1 MKKRIFMLAVLI
13 LSGLQFAVAAIDEQL
28 RALITAY
35 DDIEVT
41 EVTNDEANPWTVADG
56 MASSTVGKIY
66 KEVSS
71 TITIKFRAKGRIT
84 IKYDFTFDPYSSSDY
99 RRVYMDGNLDIN
111 INTANK
117 TLTTQTHFFELDE
130 GEHVLQLTH
139 YHFYYNSN
147 SYTQVLSIGNIRF
160 QNLDSQYMTI
170 NLSAPGT
177 LGVEALALVNTLP
190 DMRFLRLTGK
200 MNAADWNTISNMTGL
215 WAIDMKDVDITAIPA
230 SAFAKTSLRFIEFP
244 AKLKTIG
251 EKAFYERPLVGRFVL
266 PESLDSIYSY
276 AFYKNFLTEVIIPA
290 NVKYIGGYAFN
301 DNDRLTSVTL
311 GSGLTEISSYC
322 FNNCEKLAVVKG
334 GENVKT
340 IGSGAFNYCSELRSV
355 SDLAPVTVG
364 SSAFYCCKKLEN
376 FNFSNAKTLKAEA
389 YRECN
394 TLTDVDLTTVE
405 TIENRCFISCT
416 GLKKVVLGNNISKIN
431 EYAFTDC
438 NALEELHIGSSV
450 SYLDNRCFYT
460 SSSSLKKVYV
470 TAPAP
475 PSVYNNTSYYP
486 FYSTSGVTLYVP
498 EYAMVSYKLDNY
510 WSKFTKVEPNPNT
523 PDKVNLYKKLELT
536 SNARIPNSP
545 DMYLGYSSALIVNGN
560 NPQVFGSYKQRL
572 QQDEE
577 YTSSLISRCNAMT
590 SAASTLQ
597 YYFDATSSG
606 YGCWHYVCMPFDVKR
621 SEITP
626 LTEGR
631 AIAVRYYDS
640 ESRATNGASGNW
652 KDVPADSVLHM
663 GKGYIFRINNGGSVE
678 LPATEET
685 HNAIFRSD
693 AISTPLKEYAA
704 VESANAGWNFVG
716 NPYTCFYDIYYM
728 DFAAPITVWNISN
741 STYNAYSAADDE
753 FVLMPSQAFFVQKP
767 ELVDAITFQPAGRQI
782 NKTIDHSALAMRR
795 AARSK
800 QVQRKLVD
808 VALTCADRTDRTR
821 VVVNANASDDF
832 CADNDAVK
840 MMAYEGTPQIY
851 TIAGADQLAVNEGA
865 HRGGSVALGMYLSAD
880 DAYTIAVDRDE
891 LGVKLLDYGVEVE
904 MPYTFSAAEG
914 YMDDRFTLTFEAP
927 TTGINTVATDAD
939 ADNAIYT
946 IDGRRVN
953 STAQKGIYIQ
963 NHKKIVK

>member
-28 RALITAY
+28 RALITAS

-41 EVTNDEANPWTVADG
+41 EVTNDEANPWKVENG
-56 MASSTVGKIY
+56 MASTTHGKTTTN
-66 KEVSS
+66 VTA
-71 TITIKFRAKGRIT
+71 TITIKFKAKGYISFQ
-84 IKYDFTFDPYSSSDY
+84 YSDTFDPWTDDDY
-99 RRVYMDGNLDIN
+99 KIVKLDDV
-111 INTANK
+111 TYANNYEK
-117 TLTTQTHFFELDE
+117 HTTPTTFTHYISLEE
-130 GEHVLQLTH
+130 GEHVLTFSH
-139 YHFYYNSN
+139 RHKNPTTGNYS
-147 SYTQVLSIGNIRF
+147 QVLSIGNIR
-160 QNLDSQYMTI
+160 LETI
-170 NLSAPGT
+170 ESMYKTIHLSAPGT
-177 LGVEALALVNTLP
+177 LGNEALGHVNTLP
-190 DMRFLRLTGK
+190 EMRALRLSGK
-200 MNAADWNTISNMTGL
+200 MNASDWNDISKMTGL
-215 WAIDMKDVDITAIPA
+215 VAIDMTNVDVETIPA
-230 SAFAKTSLRFIEFP
+230 NAFTKTVIRFIDFP
-244 AKLKTIG
+244 KTLKTIG
-251 EKAFYERPLVGRFVL
+251 SSAFYDKLLTGPLVL
-266 PESLDSIYSY
+266 PEGLDSIASE
-276 AFYKNFLTEVIIPA
+276 AFYRNYITDVTIPA
-290 NVKYIGGYAFN
+290 SVRVINSSAFRGN
-301 DNDRLTSVTL
+301 ASLVSVTL
-311 GSGLTEISSYC
+311 GSGLTSISSTC
-322 FNNCEKLAVVKG
+322 FYECSNLAIVKG

-340 IGSGAFNYCSELRSV
+340 IANNAFKNCKLLTSAAG
-355 SDLAPVTVG
+355 LAPVSVG
-364 SSAFYCCKKLEN
+364 DYAFQSCEKLES
-376 FNFSNAKTLKAEA
+376 FNFSNIKTYGREAFEYCYALKEA
-389 YRECN
+389 DLSTATSLGIECFYN
-394 TLTDVDLTTVE
+394 CY
-405 TIENRCFISCT
+405 N
-416 GLKKVVLGNNISKIN
+416 LKKVKLGDNITTIPGGSFSQCHALEEVILGSSINSLGNNCFGN
-431 EYAFTDC
+431 NQA
-438 NALEELHIGSSV
+438 NALK
-450 SYLDNRCFYT
+450 R
-460 SSSSLKKVYV
+460 VYI

-475 PSVYNNTSYYP
+475 PAVGSTP
-486 FYSTSGVTLYVP
+486 FYSPTSVTLYVP

-536 SNARIPNSP
+536 SNARIPNST
-545 DMYLGYSSALIVNGN
+545 DIYLGYSSALIVNGN
-560 NPQVFGSYKQRL
+560 NPQVFGSYEQRL

-597 YYFDATSSG
+597 YYSS
-606 YGCWHYVCMPFDVKR
+606 YRNWNYVCMPFDVKR
-621 SEITP
+621 SDIKM
-626 LTEGR
+626 LSNSG
-631 AIAVRYYDS
+631 IAVRYYDS

-663 GKGYIFRINNGGSVE
+663 GKGYIFRTSESVFVE
-678 LPATEET
+678 FPATEET
-685 HNAIFRSD
+685 HNAIFRSE
-693 AISTPLKEYAA
+693 AVTTPLVQYAA

-741 STYNAYSAADDE
+741 STYSAYSAADDE

-865 HRGGSVALGMYLSAD
+865 HRSGSVALGMYLPAD

-891 LGVKLLDYGVEVE
+891 LGAKLLDYGVEVE

-914 YMDDRFTLTFEAP
+914 YLDDRFTLTFEAP

>member
-28 RALITAY
+28 RALITTS

-41 EVTNDEANPWTVADG
+41 EVTNDEANPWKVENG
-56 MASSTVGKIY
+56 MASTTHGKTTTN
-66 KEVSS
+66 VTA
-71 TITIKFRAKGRIT
+71 TITIKFRAKGYISFR
-84 IKYDFTFDPYSSSDY
+84 YSDTFDPWTDDDFKI
-99 RRVYMDGNLDIN
+99 VKLDDVEY
-111 INTANK
+111 ANNYDK
-117 TLTTQTHFFELDE
+117 HTTLTTFLHYISLEE
-130 GEHVLQLTH
+130 GEHVLTFSH
-139 YHFYYNSN
+139 WHKNSTTGN
-147 SYTQVLSIGNIRF
+147 YSQVLSIGNIR
-160 QNLDSQYMTI
+160 LETI
-170 NLSAPGT
+170 ESMYKTIHLSAPGT
-177 LGVEALALVNTLP
+177 LGVEALSHVNTLP
-190 DMRFLRLTGK
+190 EMRALRLSGK
-200 MNAADWNTISNMTGL
+200 MNASDWNDISKMTGL
-215 WAIDMKDVDITAIPA
+215 MAIDMTNVDIETIPA
-230 SAFAKTSLRFIEFP
+230 NAFTNTSIRFIDFP
-244 AKLKTIG
+244 TKLKTIG
-251 EKAFYERPLVGRFVL
+251 SRAFYYKYITGTLVL
-266 PESLDSIYSY
+266 PEGLDSIASEAFRNNNYITDVTIPASVRVIGES
-276 AFYKNFLTEVIIPA
+276 AFYSNTSLK
-290 NVKYIGGYAFN
+290 
-301 DNDRLTSVTL
+301 SVTL
-311 GSGLTEISSYC
+311 GSGLTSISSSC
-322 FNNCEKLAVVKG
+322 FSECSNLAIVKG

-340 IGSGAFNYCSELRSV
+340 IYNYAFYNCKLLTSAA
-355 SDLAPVTVG
+355 DLAPVTVG
-364 SSAFYCCKKLEN
+364 DYAFIRCEKLDS
-376 FNFSNAKTLKAEA
+376 FNFSNIKTYGREAFEYCYALKEA
-389 YRECN
+389 
-394 TLTDVDLTTVE
+394 DLSTATSLG
-405 TIENRCFISCT
+405 IE
-416 GLKKVVLGNNISKIN
+416 
-431 EYAFTDC
+431 
-438 NALEELHIGSSV
+438 
-450 SYLDNRCFYT
+450 CFYNCY
-460 SSSSLKKVYV
+460 SLKKVKLGDNITTIPQSAFKVCHALEEVILGSSINSLGSDCFYSDKNALKRV
-470 TAPAP
+470 YITAPAP
-475 PSVYNNTSYYP
+475 PAVNGSP
-486 FYSTSGVTLYVP
+486 FYSPSRVTLYVP

-510 WSKFTKVEPNPNT
+510 WSQFTKVEPNPNT

-536 SNARIPNSP
+536 SNARIPNST
-545 DMYLGYSSALIVNGN
+545 DIYLGYSSALIVNGN

-597 YYFDATSSG
+597 YYSS
-606 YGCWHYVCMPFDVKR
+606 YRNWNYVCMPFDVKR
-621 SEITP
+621 SDIKM
-626 LTEGR
+626 LSNSG
-631 AIAVRYYDS
+631 IAVRYYDS

-663 GKGYIFRINNGGSVE
+663 GKGYIFRINSSGFVE

-716 NPYTCFYDIYYM
+716 NPYPCYYDIYQM
-728 DFAAPITVWNISN
+728 DFAAPITVWSISN
-741 STYNAYSAADDE
+741 RTYSAYSAADDE

-808 VALTCADRTDRTR
+808 VALTCADRADRTDRTR

-865 HRGGSVALGMYLSAD
+865 HRDGSVTLGMYLPAD

-914 YMDDRFTLTFEAP
+914 YLDDRFTLTFEAP

>member
-28 RALITAY
+28 RALITTS

-41 EVTNDEANPWTVADG
+41 EVTNDEANPWKVENG
-56 MASSTVGKIY
+56 MASSTIGKKY
-66 KEVSS
+66 QYVSS
-71 TITIKFRAKGRIT
+71 SITIKFTTKKPIIMR
-84 IKYDFTFDPYSSSDY
+84 YDFTFDPYSSNDS
-99 RRVYMDGNLDIN
+99 RRVYTDGVTQVDSY
-111 INTANK
+111 TAYK
-117 TLTTQTHFFELDE
+117 TKATSTFYFGM
-130 GEHVLQLTH
+130 GEHVFTYTH
-139 YHFYYNSN
+139 YHSYSVSD
-147 SYTQVLSIGNIRF
+147 SYTQVLTIGNIRF
-160 QNLDSQYMTI
+160 ESVESQYMNI
-170 NLSAPGT
+170 HLSAPGT
-177 LGVEALALVNTLP
+177 LGNEALSHVNTLP
-190 DMRFLRLTGK
+190 EMRYLRLSGK
-200 MNAADWNTISNMTGL
+200 MNASDWNDISKMTGL
-215 WAIDMKDVDITAIPA
+215 TAIDMTNVDIETIPVK
-230 SAFAKTSLRFIEFP
+230 AFTNTWIHFIDFP
-244 AKLKTIG
+244 TKLKTIG
-251 EKAFYERPLVGRFVL
+251 DNAFDNRLLTGPLVL
-266 PESLDSIYSY
+266 PEGLDSIGKEAFQKNYITEVTIPESVRAIGQD
-276 AFYKNFLTEVIIPA
+276 AFYDNQYLKSATLNNSMETINRSL
-290 NVKYIGGYAFN
+290 FN
-301 DNDRLTSVTL
+301 
-311 GSGLTEISSYC
+311 YC
-322 FNNCEKLAVVKG
+322 KKLAVVRG
-334 GENVKT
+334 GRNVK
-340 IGSGAFNYCSELRSV
+340 IVDQSAFSGCDSLRSI
-355 SDLAPVTVG
+355 SDITPVTIN
-364 SSAFYCCKKLEN
+364 SSAFYNCRKLESL
-376 FNFSNAKTLKAEA
+376 NFSRIKSIGYESFYCCFGLKEA
-389 YRECN
+389 
-394 TLTDVDLTTVE
+394 DLTTL
-405 TIENRCFISCT
+405 TSINGRSFIACT
-416 GLKKVVLGNNISKIN
+416 GLKKVTFGNDITTIKS
-431 EYAFTDC
+431 EAFYECD
-438 NALEELHIGSSV
+438 ALEEVVLGSSIN
-450 SYLDNRCFYT
+450 SLESNCFYST
-460 SSSSLKKVYV
+460 KNALKRVYI

-475 PSVYNNTSYYP
+475 PAVGTAP
-486 FYSTSGVTLYVP
+486 FYSPTSVTLYVP

-510 WSKFTKVEPNPNT
+510 WSKFTKVETNPNT

-545 DMYLGYSSALIVNGN
+545 DLYLGYGSALIVNGN
-560 NPQVFGSYKQRL
+560 NPQAFGNYKQHMDMEDR
-572 QQDEE
+572 

-631 AIAVRYYDS
+631 AIVVRYYDS

-685 HNAIFRSD
+685 HNAIFRSE
-693 AISTPLKEYAA
+693 AISTPLVQYPA

-716 NPYTCFYDIYYM
+716 NPYPCYYDIYYM
-728 DFAAPITVWNISN
+728 DFAAPITVWSISDR
-741 STYNAYSAADDE
+741 TYNAYSAADDE

-767 ELVDAITFQPAGRQI
+767 ELVEAITFQPAGRQI
-782 NKTIDHSALAMRR
+782 NKTIDHSALAKRR
-795 AARSK
+795 AASNK

-808 VALTCADRTDRTR
+808 VSLTCVDRTDRTR

-865 HRGGSVALGMYLSAD
+865 HRDGSVALGMYLPVD

-914 YMDDRFTLTFEAP
+914 YADDRFTITFETS
-927 TTGINTVATDAD
+927 TTGINTVATDAKTD
-939 ADNAIYT
+939 DAIYT

>member
-1 MKKRIFMLAVLI
+1 MKKKIFMFAVLI

-28 RALITAY
+28 RALITTS

-56 MASSTVGKIY
+56 MASSTVGKINQNL
-66 KEVSS
+66 SS

-99 RRVYMDGNLDIN
+99 RKVYMDGNLDMN

-117 TLTTQTHFFELDE
+117 TLTTQTHFFDLDE
-130 GEHVLQLTH
+130 GEHVLELTH
-139 YHFYYNSN
+139 YHFYYLSN
-147 SYTQVLSIGNIRF
+147 SYSQVLSIGNIRF

-177 LGVEALALVNTLP
+177 LGVEALALVNTMP
-190 DMRFLRLTGK
+190 DMRYLRLTGK

-244 AKLKTIG
+244 AQLKTIG
-251 EKAFYERPLVGRFVL
+251 EKAFYERSLVGRLVL

-311 GSGLTEISSYC
+311 GCGLTEISNYC
-322 FNNCEKLAVVKG
+322 FNSCEKLAVVKG

-340 IGSGAFNYCSELRSV
+340 IESGAFNYCSELRSV

-364 SSAFYCCKKLEN
+364 GSAFYCCKKLEN
-376 FNFSNAKTLKAEA
+376 FNFSNAKTLKSEA

-405 TIENRCFISCT
+405 TIGTRCFITCT
-416 GLKKVVLGNNISKIN
+416 GLKKVVLGNNISRIN

-450 SYLDNRCFYT
+450 SNLDSRCFYT
-460 SSSSLKKVYV
+460 TSSSLKKVYV

-523 PDKVNLYKKLELT
+523 PDKVNIYKKLELT

-545 DMYLGYSSALIVNGN
+545 DIYIGKGGSLIVNGDN
-560 NPQVFGSYKQRL
+560 AQAFGK
-572 QQDEE
+572 
-577 YTSSLISRCNAMT
+577 YTQYMNIGETSSSLISRCKEMT
-590 SAASTLQ
+590 STSSQ
-597 YYFDATSSG
+597 FDFFIGATSG
-606 YGCWHYVCMPFDVKR
+606 YGYWYYLCMPFDVKR
-621 SEITP
+621 SDIILP
-626 LTEGR
+626 EGT

-652 KDVPADSVLHM
+652 KDVSADAVLQT
-663 GKGYIFRINNGGSVE
+663 GKGYIFRSSKEGDVGF
-678 LPATEET
+678 PATEET
-685 HNAIFRSD
+685 HNAIFRSE
-693 AISTPLKEYAA
+693 AITTPLVEYAA
-704 VESANAGWNFVG
+704 EESANAGWNLVG
-716 NPYTCFYDIYYM
+716 NPYPCFYDIYYM
-728 DFAAPITVWNISN
+728 DFAAPITTWDVDNR
-741 STYNAYSAADDE
+741 TYKAYSATDDN
-753 FVLMPSQAFFVQKP
+753 FVLTPLQAFFVQKP
-767 ELVDAITFQPAGRQI
+767 SLVEAITFQPAGRQI

-865 HRGGSVALGMYLSAD
+865 HRSGSVALGMYLPAD
-880 DAYTIAVDRDE
+880 DVYTIAIDRNE
-891 LGVKLLDYGVEVE
+891 LGAKLLDYGVEVE

-914 YMDDRFTLTFEAP
+914 YADDRFTLTFETT
-927 TTGINTVATDAD
+927 TTGINTVATDAKTD
-939 ADNAIYT
+939 DAIYT
-946 IDGRRVN
+946 IDGRRVSN
-953 STAQKGIYIQ
+953 TDKKGIYIQ

>member
-28 RALITAY
+28 RALITTS

-41 EVTNDEANPWTVADG
+41 EVTNDEANPWKVENG
-56 MASSTVGKIY
+56 MASTTHGKTTTN
-66 KEVSS
+66 VTA
-71 TITIKFRAKGRIT
+71 TITIKFRAKGYISFW
-84 IKYDFTFDPYSSSDY
+84 YSDTFDPWTNDDY
-99 RRVYMDGNLDIN
+99 KIVKLDDV
-111 INTANK
+111 TYANNYDK
-117 TLTTQTHFFELDE
+117 HTTPTYFVHYISLEE
-130 GEHVLQLTH
+130 GEHVLTFSH
-139 YHFYYNSN
+139 WHKNSTTGN
-147 SYTQVLSIGNIRF
+147 YSQVLSIGNIR
-160 QNLDSQYMTI
+160 LETI
-170 NLSAPGT
+170 ESMYKTIHLSAPGT
-177 LGVEALALVNTLP
+177 LGVEALSHVNTLP
-190 DMRFLRLTGK
+190 EVRALRLSGK
-200 MNAADWNTISNMTGL
+200 MNAADWNDISKMTGL
-215 WAIDMKDVDITAIPA
+215 MAIDMTNVDIETIPA
-230 SAFAKTSLRFIEFP
+230 NAFTNTSIRFIDFP
-244 AKLKTIG
+244 TKLKTIG
-251 EKAFYERPLVGRFVL
+251 SKAFYYKYITGSLVL
-266 PESLDSIYSY
+266 PEGLDSIASE
-276 AFYKNFLTEVIIPA
+276 AFYRNYITDVTIPA
-290 NVKYIGGYAFN
+290 SVRVINSSAFR
-301 DNDRLTSVTL
+301 DNTSLKSVTL
-311 GSGLTEISSYC
+311 GSGLTSISSLC
-322 FNNCEKLAVVKG
+322 FYGCSNLAIVKG

-340 IGSGAFNYCSELRSV
+340 IANNAFQNCKLLTSAA
-355 SDLAPVTVG
+355 DLAPVSVG
-364 SSAFYCCKKLEN
+364 DFAFQYCEKLDS
-376 FNFSNAKTLKAEA
+376 FNFSNIKTYGREAFEYCYALKEA
-389 YRECN
+389 
-394 TLTDVDLTTVE
+394 DLSTATSLG
-405 TIENRCFISCT
+405 IE
-416 GLKKVVLGNNISKIN
+416 
-431 EYAFTDC
+431 
-438 NALEELHIGSSV
+438 
-450 SYLDNRCFYT
+450 CFYNCY
-460 SSSSLKKVYV
+460 SLKKVKLGDNITTIPQSAFKVCHALEEVVLGSSINSLGSDCFYSDKNALKRV
-470 TAPAP
+470 YITAPAP
-475 PSVYNNTSYYP
+475 PAVNGSP
-486 FYSTSGVTLYVP
+486 FYSPSRVTLYVP

-510 WSKFTKVEPNPNT
+510 WSQFTKVEPNPNT

-536 SNARIPNSP
+536 SNARIPNST
-545 DMYLGYSSALIVNGN
+545 DIYLGYSSSLIVNGN

-597 YYFDATSSG
+597 YYSS
-606 YGCWHYVCMPFDVKR
+606 YRNWNYVCMPFDVKR
-621 SEITP
+621 SDIKM
-626 LTEGR
+626 LSNSG
-631 AIAVRYYDS
+631 IAVRYYDS

-652 KDVPADSVLHM
+652 KDVPADSILHM
-663 GKGYIFRINNGGSVE
+663 GKGYIFRTSESVFVE
-678 LPATEET
+678 FPATEET
-685 HNAIFRSD
+685 HNAIFRSE
-693 AISTPLKEYAA
+693 AVTTPLVQYAA

-741 STYNAYSAADDE
+741 STYSAYSAADDE

-865 HRGGSVALGMYLSAD
+865 HRGGSVALGMYLPAD
-880 DAYTIAVDRDE
+880 DVYTIDADRDE

-927 TTGINTVATDAD
+927 TTGINTVATDTD

>member
-1 MKKRIFMLAVLI
+1 MKKRIFMFAVLI

-28 RALITAY
+28 RALITTS

-56 MASSTVGKIY
+56 MASSTVGKINQNL
-66 KEVSS
+66 SS

-99 RRVYMDGNLDIN
+99 RKVYMDGNLDMS

-117 TLTTQTHFFELDE
+117 ALTTQTHLFDLDE

-139 YHFYYNSN
+139 YHFYYLSN

-190 DMRFLRLTGK
+190 DMRYLRLTGK

-230 SAFAKTSLRFIEFP
+230 SAFAKTSLRLIEFP

-251 EKAFYERPLVGRFVL
+251 EKAFYERPLVGRLVL
-266 PESLDSIYSY
+266 PESLDSIYSE
-276 AFYKNFLTEVIIPA
+276 AFYKNYLTEVIIPA
-290 NVKYIGGYAFN
+290 NVKYIGNNAFYG
-301 DNDRLTSVTL
+301 NDRLTSVTL
-311 GSGLTEISSYC
+311 GSGLTEISGSC
-322 FNNCEKLAVVKG
+322 FNRCEKLAVVKG

-340 IGSGAFNYCSELRSV
+340 IGTGAFNYCSELRSV

-376 FNFSNAKTLKAEA
+376 FNFSNAKTLMAEA

-394 TLTDVDLTTVE
+394 TLTEVDLTTVE
-405 TIENRCFISCT
+405 TIGNRCFITCT
-416 GLKKVVLGNNISKIN
+416 GLKKVVLGNNISRIN
-431 EYAFTDC
+431 EYTFTDC

-450 SYLDNRCFYT
+450 SNLDSRCFYT

-475 PSVYNNTSYYP
+475 PSVYNNTSYSP

-545 DMYLGYSSALIVNGN
+545 DIYIGKGGSLIVNGN
-560 NPQVFGSYKQRL
+560 NAQAFGKYSQYL
-572 QQDEE
+572 SIGDPEVS
-577 YTSSLISRCNAMT
+577 SSLISRCEAIT
-590 SAASTLQ
+590 SAASQFNFGISST
-597 YYFDATSSG
+597 SG
-606 YGCWHYVCMPFDVKR
+606 YGYWYYICMPYDVKR
-621 SEITP
+621 SDIILP
-626 LTEGR
+626 EGTS
-631 AIAVRYYDS
+631 IAVRYYDS
-640 ESRATNGASGNW
+640 ESRATNGATGNW
-652 KDVPADSVLHM
+652 KDVAADGILRK
-663 GKGYIFRINNGGSVE
+663 GQGYIFRTNNTADVGF
-678 LPATEET
+678 PATEET
-685 HNAIFRSD
+685 HNDIFCSE
-693 AISTPLKEYAA
+693 AVTTPLVQYAA
-704 VESANAGWNFVG
+704 VESANAGWNLVG
-716 NPYTCFYDIYYM
+716 NPYPCFYDIYHM
-728 DFAAPITVWNISN
+728 DFTAPITTWNVSN
-741 STYNAYSAADDE
+741 RTFSAYSVADDN
-753 FVLMPSQAFFVQKP
+753 FVLTPLQAFFVQKP
-767 ELVDAITFQPAGRQI
+767 SLVEAITFQPAGRQI

-795 AARSK
+795 AASSK

-808 VALTCADRTDRTR
+808 VALTCTDRTDRTR

-865 HRGGSVALGMYLSAD
+865 HRSGSVALGMYLPAD
-880 DAYTIAVDRDE
+880 DVYTIAIDRNE
-891 LGVKLLDYGVEVE
+891 LGAKLLDYGVEVE

-914 YMDDRFTLTFEAP
+914 YADDRFTLTFETT
-927 TTGINTVATDAD
+927 TTGINTVATDAKTD
-939 ADNAIYT
+939 DAIYT
-946 IDGRRVN
+946 IDGRRVSN
-953 STAQKGIYIQ
+953 TDKKGIYIQ

>member
-28 RALITAY
+28 RALITTS

-41 EVTNDEANPWTVADG
+41 EVTNDEANPWKVENG
-56 MASSTVGKIY
+56 MASTTHGKTTTN
-66 KEVSS
+66 VTA
-71 TITIKFRAKGRIT
+71 TITIKFRAKGYISFR
-84 IKYDFTFDPYSSSDY
+84 YSDTFDPWTDDDFKI
-99 RRVYMDGNLDIN
+99 VKLDDVEY
-111 INTANK
+111 ANNYDK
-117 TLTTQTHFFELDE
+117 HTTLTTFLHYISLEE
-130 GEHVLQLTH
+130 GEHVLTFSH
-139 YHFYYNSN
+139 WHKNSTTGN
-147 SYTQVLSIGNIRF
+147 YSQVLSIGNIR
-160 QNLDSQYMTI
+160 LETI
-170 NLSAPGT
+170 ESMYKTIHLSAPGT
-177 LGVEALALVNTLP
+177 LGVEALSHVNTLP
-190 DMRFLRLTGK
+190 EMRALRLSGK
-200 MNAADWNTISNMTGL
+200 MNASDWNDISKMTGL
-215 WAIDMKDVDITAIPA
+215 MAIDMTNVDIETIPA
-230 SAFAKTSLRFIEFP
+230 NAFTNTSIRFIDFP
-244 AKLKTIG
+244 TKLKTIG
-251 EKAFYERPLVGRFVL
+251 SRAFYYKYITGTLVL
-266 PESLDSIYSY
+266 PEGLDSIASEAFRNNNYITDVTIPASVRVIGES
-276 AFYKNFLTEVIIPA
+276 AFYSNTSLK
-290 NVKYIGGYAFN
+290 
-301 DNDRLTSVTL
+301 SVTL
-311 GSGLTEISSYC
+311 GSGLTSISSSC
-322 FNNCEKLAVVKG
+322 FSECSNLAIVKG

-340 IGSGAFNYCSELRSV
+340 IYNYAFNQCKLLTSAA
-355 SDLAPVTVG
+355 DLAPVTVG
-364 SSAFYCCKKLEN
+364 DYAFIRCEKLDS
-376 FNFSNAKTLKAEA
+376 FNFSNIKTYGREAFEYCYALKEA
-389 YRECN
+389 
-394 TLTDVDLTTVE
+394 DLSTATSLG
-405 TIENRCFISCT
+405 IE
-416 GLKKVVLGNNISKIN
+416 
-431 EYAFTDC
+431 
-438 NALEELHIGSSV
+438 
-450 SYLDNRCFYT
+450 CFYNCY
-460 SSSSLKKVYV
+460 SLKKVKLGDNITTIPQSAFKVCHALEEVILGSSINSLGSDCFYSDKNALKRV
-470 TAPAP
+470 YITAPAP
-475 PSVYNNTSYYP
+475 PAVNGSP
-486 FYSTSGVTLYVP
+486 FYSPSRVTLYVP

-510 WSKFTKVEPNPNT
+510 WSQFTKVEPNPNT

-536 SNARIPNSP
+536 SNARIPNST
-545 DMYLGYSSALIVNGN
+545 DIYLGYSSALIVNGN

-597 YYFDATSSG
+597 YYSS
-606 YGCWHYVCMPFDVKR
+606 YRNWNYVCMPFDVKR
-621 SEITP
+621 SDIKM
-626 LTEGR
+626 LSNSG
-631 AIAVRYYDS
+631 IAVRYYDS

-663 GKGYIFRINNGGSVE
+663 GKGYIFRTSESVFVE
-678 LPATEET
+678 FPATEET
-685 HNAIFRSD
+685 HNAIFRSE
-693 AISTPLKEYAA
+693 AVTTPLVQYAA

-741 STYNAYSAADDE
+741 STYSAYSAADDE

-767 ELVDAITFQPAGRQI
+767 SLVDAITFQPAGRQI

-795 AARSK
+795 AARSN

-865 HRGGSVALGMYLSAD
+865 HRSGSVALGMYLPTD

-914 YMDDRFTLTFEAP
+914 YLDDRFTLTFEAP

>member
-28 RALITAY
+28 RALITTS

-41 EVTNDEANPWTVADG
+41 EVTNDEAHPWTVADG
-56 MASSTVGKIY
+56 MASSTIGKLNRSL
-66 KEVSS
+66 SS
-71 TITIKFRAKGRIT
+71 SITIKFKAKGRTT
-84 IKYDFTFDPYSSSDY
+84 IKYDFTFDSYPGVDY
-99 RRVYMDGNLDIN
+99 RRISLDGVEVVNN
-111 INTANK
+111 YSAYK
-117 TLTTQTHFFELDE
+117 TQTTQTHFFYLDE
-130 GEHVLQLTH
+130 GEHEFIFTH
-139 YHFYYNSN
+139 YHGYSTSTN
-147 SYTQVLSIGNIRF
+147 YTQVLSVGNICIKSVE
-160 QNLDSQYMTI
+160 SQYMTI

-177 LGVEALALVNTLP
+177 LGNEALSHVNTLP
-190 DMRFLRLTGK
+190 DMHYLRLSGK
-200 MNAADWNTISNMTGL
+200 MNASDWNDISKMTGL
-215 WAIDMKDVDITAIPA
+215 YAIDMTNVDIETIPA
-230 SAFAKTSLRFIEFP
+230 SAFTNTSIRFVDLP
-244 AKLKTIG
+244 TKLKTIG
-251 EKAFYERPLVGRFVL
+251 DNAFDNRYLTGSLVL
-266 PESLDSIYSY
+266 PEGLDSIGKEAFQKNYITEVTIPESVRGIGQA
-276 AFYKNFLTEVIIPA
+276 AFY
-290 NVKYIGGYAFN
+290 
-301 DNDRLTSVTL
+301 DNQSLQSATL
-311 GSGLTEISSYC
+311 NNNMETIVRSL
-322 FNNCEKLAVVKG
+322 FNNCKKLAVVHG
-334 GENVKT
+334 GTNVKN
-340 IGSGAFNYCSELRSV
+340 IFYRAFYGCDSLRSIKDV
-355 SDLAPVTVG
+355 VPVTIDRE
-364 SSAFYCCKKLEN
+364 AFYNCQKLDN
-376 FNFSNAKTLKAEA
+376 INFSRIKSIGYDSFYQCYSLKEA
-389 YRECN
+389 
-394 TLTDVDLTTVE
+394 DLTTL
-405 TIENRCFISCT
+405 TSIDNSSFIACT
-416 GLKKVVLGNNISKIN
+416 GLKKVTFGNDITTIKSN
-431 EYAFTDC
+431 AFYLC
-438 NALEELHIGSSV
+438 HALEEVVLGSSIN
-450 SYLDNRCFYT
+450 SLETNCFY
-460 SSSSLKKVYV
+460 SDQNKLKRVYI

-475 PSVYNNTSYYP
+475 PAVGSTP
-486 FYSTSGVTLYVP
+486 FYSPTSVTLYVP

-510 WSKFTKVEPNPNT
+510 WSQFTKVEPNPNQ

-545 DMYLGYSSALIVNGN
+545 DIYLGSGSALIVNGN
-560 NPQVFGSYKQRL
+560 NAQAFGNYKQRM
-572 QQDEE
+572 DKDDT

-590 SAASTLQ
+590 SAASTIE
-597 YYFDATSSG
+597 YYFDATSGSG
-606 YGCWHYVCMPFDVKR
+606 YWHYVCMPFDVKR

-626 LTEGR
+626 LNEGR

-663 GKGYIFRINNGGSVE
+663 GKGYIFRINSSGYVE

-685 HNAIFRSD
+685 HNAIFRSE
-693 AISTPLKEYAA
+693 AVSTPLVQYAA

-716 NPYTCFYDIYYM
+716 NPYPCYYDIYYM
-728 DFAAPITVWNISN
+728 DFAAPITVWNIN
-741 STYNAYSAADDE
+741 NRTYNAYSAADDE

-865 HRGGSVALGMYLSAD
+865 HLGGSVALGMYLPAD

>member
-28 RALITAY
+28 RALITAS

-41 EVTNDEANPWTVADG
+41 EVTNDEANPWKVENG
-56 MASSTVGKIY
+56 MASTTHGKTTTN
-66 KEVSS
+66 VTA
-71 TITIKFRAKGRIT
+71 TITIKFRAKGYIT
-84 IKYDFTFDPYSSSDY
+84 FQYSDTFDPWTNDDY
-99 RRVYMDGNLDIN
+99 KIVKLDDV
-111 INTANK
+111 TYANNYDK
-117 TLTTQTHFFELDE
+117 HTTLTTFTHYISLEE
-130 GEHVLQLTH
+130 GEHVLTFSHRHQ
-139 YHFYYNSN
+139 NSTTGN
-147 SYTQVLSIGNIRF
+147 YSQVLSIGNIR
-160 QNLDSQYMTI
+160 LETI
-170 NLSAPGT
+170 ESMYKTIHLSAPGT
-177 LGVEALALVNTLP
+177 LGNEALGHVNTLP
-190 DMRFLRLTGK
+190 EMRALRLSGK
-200 MNAADWNTISNMTGL
+200 MNASDWNDISKMTGL
-215 WAIDMKDVDITAIPA
+215 VAIDMTNVDVETIPA
-230 SAFAKTSLRFIEFP
+230 NAFTKTVIRFIDFP
-244 AKLKTIG
+244 KTLKTIG
-251 EKAFYERPLVGRFVL
+251 SSAFYDKLLTGPLVL
-266 PESLDSIYSY
+266 PEGLDSIASE
-276 AFYKNFLTEVIIPA
+276 AFYRNYITDVTIPA
-290 NVKYIGGYAFN
+290 SVRVINSSAFRGN
-301 DNDRLTSVTL
+301 ASLVSVTL
-311 GSGLTEISSYC
+311 GSGLTSISSLC
-322 FNNCEKLAVVKG
+322 FYECSNLAIVKG

-340 IGSGAFNYCSELRSV
+340 IANNAFKNCKLLTSAA
-355 SDLAPVTVG
+355 DLAPVSVG
-364 SSAFYCCKKLEN
+364 DYAFQSCEKLES
-376 FNFSNAKTLKAEA
+376 FNFSNIKTYGREAFEYCYALKEA
-389 YRECN
+389 DLSTATSLGIECFYN
-394 TLTDVDLTTVE
+394 CYSLKRVKLGDNITTIPQSAFYACHALE
-405 TIENRCFISCT
+405 E
-416 GLKKVVLGNNISKIN
+416 VVLGSSIN
-431 EYAFTDC
+431 S
-438 NALEELHIGSSV
+438 LGSNCFGSDRASV
-450 SYLDNRCFYT
+450 
-460 SSSSLKKVYV
+460 LKRVYI

-475 PSVYNNTSYYP
+475 PAVGSTP
-486 FYSTSGVTLYVP
+486 FYSPSSVTLYVP

-510 WSKFTKVEPNPNT
+510 WSQFTKVEPNPNQ

-545 DMYLGYSSALIVNGN
+545 DIYLGYGSALIVNGN
-560 NPQVFGSYKQRL
+560 NPQVFGSYKQRMHK
-572 QQDEE
+572 DDT

-590 SAASTLQ
+590 SAASSLE
-597 YYFDATSSG
+597 YYLSSSD
-606 YGCWHYVCMPFDVKR
+606 WNYVCMPFDVKR

-626 LTEGR
+626 LHEGR

-663 GKGYIFRINNGGSVE
+663 GKGYIFRINEWSYVE

-685 HNAIFRSD
+685 HNAIFRSE
-693 AISTPLKEYAA
+693 AVSTPLKEYAA

-716 NPYTCFYDIYYM
+716 NPYPCYYDIYHM

-741 STYNAYSAADDE
+741 RTYNAYSAADDE

-767 ELVDAITFQPAGRQI
+767 SLVDAITFQPAGRQI

-808 VALTCADRTDRTR
+808 VALTCADRADRTR

-865 HRGGSVALGMYLSAD
+865 HRDGSVALGMYLPAD

-914 YMDDRFTLTFEAP
+914 YLDDRFTLTFEAP

-946 IDGRRVN
+946 IDGRRVSN
-953 STAQKGIYIQ
+953 TAQKGIYIQ

>member
-28 RALITAY
+28 RALITAS

-41 EVTNDEANPWTVADG
+41 EVTNDEANPWKVENG
-56 MASSTVGKIY
+56 MASTTHGKTTTS
-66 KEVSS
+66 VTA
-71 TITIKFRAKGRIT
+71 TITIKFRAKGYIT
-84 IKYDFTFDPYSSSDY
+84 FQYSDTFDPWTDDDFKI
-99 RRVYMDGNLDIN
+99 VKLDDVEY
-111 INTANK
+111 ANNYDK
-117 TLTTQTHFFELDE
+117 HTTLTTFTHYISLEE
-130 GEHVLQLTH
+130 GEHVLTFSH
-139 YHFYYNSN
+139 WHRNSTTGDY
-147 SYTQVLSIGNIRF
+147 SQVLSIGNIR
-160 QNLDSQYMTI
+160 LETI
-170 NLSAPGT
+170 ESMYKTIHLSAPGT
-177 LGVEALALVNTLP
+177 LGVEALSHVNTLP
-190 DMRFLRLTGK
+190 EMRALRLSGK
-200 MNAADWNTISNMTGL
+200 MNASDWNDISKMTGL
-215 WAIDMKDVDITAIPA
+215 MAIDMTNVDIETIPA
-230 SAFAKTSLRFIEFP
+230 SAFTNTSIRFIDFP
-244 AKLKTIG
+244 TKLKTIG
-251 EKAFYERPLVGRFVL
+251 SKAFYYKYITGSLVL
-266 PESLDSIYSY
+266 PEGLDSIASE
-276 AFYKNFLTEVIIPA
+276 AFYRNYNITDVTIPA
-290 NVKYIGGYAFN
+290 SVRVINSSAFR
-301 DNDRLTSVTL
+301 DNTSLKSVTL
-311 GSGLTEISSYC
+311 GSGLTSISSLC
-322 FNNCEKLAVVKG
+322 FYGCSNLAIVKG

-340 IGSGAFNYCSELRSV
+340 IANNAFQNCKLLTSAA
-355 SDLAPVTVG
+355 DLAPVIVG
-364 SSAFYCCKKLEN
+364 DFAFQYCEKLDS
-376 FNFSNAKTLKAEA
+376 FNFSNIKTYGREAFEYCYALKEA
-389 YRECN
+389 
-394 TLTDVDLTTVE
+394 DLSTATSLG
-405 TIENRCFISCT
+405 IE
-416 GLKKVVLGNNISKIN
+416 
-431 EYAFTDC
+431 
-438 NALEELHIGSSV
+438 
-450 SYLDNRCFYT
+450 CFYNCY
-460 SSSSLKKVYV
+460 SLKKVKLGDNITTIPQSAFKVCHALEEVILGSSINSLGSDCFYSDKNALKRV
-470 TAPAP
+470 YITAPAP
-475 PSVYNNTSYYP
+475 PAVNGSP
-486 FYSTSGVTLYVP
+486 FYSPSRITLYVP

-510 WSKFTKVEPNPNT
+510 WSQFTKVEPNPNT

-536 SNARIPNSP
+536 SNARIPNST
-545 DMYLGYSSALIVNGN
+545 DIYLGSGSSLIVNGN
-560 NPQVFGSYKQRL
+560 NAQAFGNYKQRM
-572 QQDEE
+572 DKDDT

-590 SAASTLQ
+590 SAASTIE
-597 YYFDATSSG
+597 YYFDATSGSG
-606 YGCWHYVCMPFDVKR
+606 YWHYVCMPFDVKR

-626 LTEGR
+626 LNEGR

-663 GKGYIFRINNGGSVE
+663 GKGYIFRTSSSAFVE
-678 LPATEET
+678 FPATEET

-693 AISTPLKEYAA
+693 AISTPLVQYAA

-716 NPYTCFYDIYYM
+716 NPYPCYYDIYHM
-728 DFAAPITVWNISN
+728 DFAAPITVWNIN
-741 STYNAYSAADDE
+741 NRTYNAYSAADDN

-865 HRGGSVALGMYLSAD
+865 HRDGSVALGMYLPTD

-927 TTGINTVATDAD
+927 TTGINNVATDAD

>member
-1 MKKRIFMLAVLI
+1 
-13 LSGLQFAVAAIDEQL
+13 
-28 RALITAY
+28 
-35 DDIEVT
+35 
-41 EVTNDEANPWTVADG
+41 
-56 MASSTVGKIY
+56 MASTTHGKTTTS
-66 KEVSS
+66 VTA
-71 TITIKFRAKGRIT
+71 TITIKFRAKGYISFR
-84 IKYDFTFDPYSSSDY
+84 YSSTFDPWTTDDY
-99 RRVYMDGNLDIN
+99 KIVKLDDV
-111 INTANK
+111 TYANNYDK
-117 TLTTQTHFFELDE
+117 DTTPATFTHYISLEE
-130 GEHVLQLTH
+130 GEHVLTFSH
-139 YHFYYNSN
+139 WHRNTTTGNYS
-147 SYTQVLSIGNIRF
+147 QVLSIGNIR
-160 QNLDSQYMTI
+160 LETI
-170 NLSAPGT
+170 ESMYKTIHLSAPGT
-177 LGVEALALVNTLP
+177 LGVEALSHVNTLP
-190 DMRFLRLTGK
+190 EMRALRLSGK
-200 MNAADWNTISNMTGL
+200 MNASDWNDISKMTGL
-215 WAIDMKDVDITAIPA
+215 MAIDMTNVDIETIPA
-230 SAFAKTSLRFIEFP
+230 NAFTNTSIRFVDLP
-244 AKLKTIG
+244 TKLKTIG
-251 EKAFYERPLVGRFVL
+251 DNAFDNRFLTGPLVL
-266 PESLDSIYSY
+266 PEGLDSIGKQAFQKNFITEVTIPESVRAIGQS
-276 AFYKNFLTEVIIPA
+276 AFYYNQSLK
-290 NVKYIGGYAFN
+290 
-301 DNDRLTSVTL
+301 SVTL
-311 GSGLTEISSYC
+311 NNSMETINRSL
-322 FNNCEKLAVVKG
+322 FNSCNKLAVVRG
-334 GENVKT
+334 GRNVK
-340 IGSGAFNYCSELRSV
+340 IVDQSAFAGCDSLRSI
-355 SDLAPVTVG
+355 SDITPVTIN
-364 SSAFYCCKKLEN
+364 SSAFYNCRKLESL
-376 FNFSNAKTLKAEA
+376 NFSRIKSIGYESFYQCYSLKEA
-389 YRECN
+389 
-394 TLTDVDLTTVE
+394 DLTTL
-405 TIENRCFISCT
+405 TSIDRSFAGCT
-416 GLKKVVLGNNISKIN
+416 GLKKVTLGNDITTIKSD
-431 EYAFTDC
+431 AFYNC
-438 NALEELHIGSSV
+438 HALEEVVLGSSIN
-450 SYLDNRCFYT
+450 SLETDCFK
-460 SSSSLKKVYV
+460 SDQNKLKRVYI

-475 PSVYNNTSYYP
+475 PAVGSTP
-486 FYSTSGVTLYVP
+486 FYSPSSVTLYVP

-510 WSKFTKVEPNPNT
+510 WSQFTKVEPNPNQ

-545 DMYLGYSSALIVNGN
+545 DIYLGYGSSLIVNGN
-560 NPQVFGSYKQRL
+560 NPQAFGNYKQRM
-572 QQDEE
+572 DMEDR

-597 YYFDATSSG
+597 YYFDETSSG

-621 SEITP
+621 SEIIP
-626 LTEGR
+626 LNEGR

-663 GKGYIFRINNGGSVE
+663 GKGYIFRINSSGYVE

-716 NPYTCFYDIYYM
+716 NPYPCYYDIYHM

-741 STYNAYSAADDE
+741 RTYNAYSAADDE

-795 AARSK
+795 AARSQ

-808 VALTCADRTDRTR
+808 VSLTCADRTDRTR

-865 HRGGSVALGMYLSAD
+865 HRDGSVALGMYLPAD

-891 LGVKLLDYGVEVE
+891 LGAKLLDYGVEVE

-914 YMDDRFTLTFEAP
+914 YLDDRFTLTFEAP

>member
-28 RALITAY
+28 RALITTS
-35 DDIEVT
+35 DGIEVT
-41 EVTNDEANPWTVADG
+41 EVTNDEAHPWTVADG
-56 MASSTVGKIY
+56 MASSTIGKIY
-66 KEVSS
+66 GNLSS
-71 TITIKFRAKGRIT
+71 SITIKFRAKGRTT
-84 IKYDFTFDPYSSSDY
+84 IKYDFTFDPYGGDDY
-99 RRVYMDGNLDIN
+99 RKVYMDGVELVNN
-111 INTANK
+111 YTAYK
-117 TLTTQTHFFELDE
+117 TKTVQNHFFDLDE
-130 GEHVLQLTH
+130 GEHVFTYTH
-139 YHFYYNSN
+139 YHYYYSSD
-147 SYTQVLSIGNIRF
+147 SYTQVLTIGNIRF
-160 QNLDSQYMTI
+160 ERVESQYMTI

-177 LGVEALALVNTLP
+177 LGNEALAHVSTLP
-190 DMRFLRLTGK
+190 EMHYLRLSGK
-200 MNAADWNTISNMTGL
+200 MNASDWNDISKMTGL
-215 WAIDMKDVDITAIPA
+215 YAIDMTNVDIETIPVK
-230 SAFAKTSLRFIEFP
+230 AFTNTSIRFVDLP
-244 AKLKTIG
+244 TKLKTIG
-251 EKAFYERPLVGRFVL
+251 DNAFDDRLLTGPLVL
-266 PESLDSIYSY
+266 PEGLDSIGKEAFQKNFITEVTIPESVRAIGRS
-276 AFYKNFLTEVIIPA
+276 AFYYNQSLK
-290 NVKYIGGYAFN
+290 
-301 DNDRLTSVTL
+301 SVTL
-311 GSGLTEISSYC
+311 NNSMETINRSL
-322 FNNCEKLAVVKG
+322 FNSCNKLAVVRG
-334 GENVKT
+334 GRNIKIVDQ
-340 IGSGAFNYCSELRSV
+340 SAFAGCDSLRSI
-355 SDLAPVTVG
+355 SDITPVTIN
-364 SSAFYCCKKLEN
+364 SSAFYNCRKLESL
-376 FNFSNAKTLKAEA
+376 NFSRIKSIGYESFYYCFGLKEA
-389 YRECN
+389 
-394 TLTDVDLTTVE
+394 DLTTL
-405 TIENRCFISCT
+405 TSINNRSFVACT
-416 GLKKVVLGNNISKIN
+416 GLKKVTLGNDITTIKS
-431 EYAFTDC
+431 EAFNGCD
-438 NALEELHIGSSV
+438 ALEEVVLGSSIN
-450 SYLDNRCFYT
+450 SLESNCFYST
-460 SSSSLKKVYV
+460 KNALKRVYI

-475 PSVYNNTSYYP
+475 PAVGSAP
-486 FYSTSGVTLYVP
+486 FYSPSSVTLYVP

-545 DMYLGYSSALIVNGN
+545 DIYLGSGSSLIVNGN
-560 NPQVFGSYKQRL
+560 NAQAFGNYKQRM
-572 QQDEE
+572 DKDDT

-590 SAASTLQ
+590 SAASTIE
-597 YYFDATSSG
+597 YYFDATSGSG
-606 YGCWHYVCMPFDVKR
+606 YWHYVCMPFDVKR

-626 LTEGR
+626 LNEGR

-663 GKGYIFRINNGGSVE
+663 GKGYIFRINSSGFVE

-716 NPYTCFYDIYYM
+716 NPYPCYYDIYHM
-728 DFAAPITVWNISN
+728 DFAAPITVWSISN
-741 STYNAYSAADDE
+741 RTYSAYSAADDE

-767 ELVDAITFQPAGRQI
+767 SLVDAITFQPAGRQI

-865 HRGGSVALGMYLSAD
+865 HRGGSVALGMYLPVD

-914 YMDDRFTLTFEAP
+914 YLDDRFTLTFEAP

-946 IDGRRVN
+946 IDGCRVN

>member
-28 RALITAY
+28 RALITTS

-41 EVTNDEANPWTVADG
+41 EVTNDAANPWTVADG
-56 MASSTVGKIY
+56 MASSTIGKKY
-66 KEVSS
+66 QYVTSS
-71 TITIKFRAKGRIT
+71 ITIKFTTKKPIIMR
-84 IKYDFTFDPYSSSDY
+84 YDFTFDPYSSNDY
-99 RRVYMDGNLDIN
+99 RRVYIDGDEKVNSS
-111 INTANK
+111 AAYK
-117 TLTTQTHFFELDE
+117 TKATSTFYFGM
-130 GEHVLQLTH
+130 GEHVFTYNH
-139 YHFYYNSN
+139 YHTYSVSD
-147 SYTQVLSIGNIRF
+147 SYTQVLTIGNIRF
-160 QNLDSQYMTI
+160 ESVESQYMNI
-170 NLSAPGT
+170 HLSAPGT
-177 LGVEALALVNTLP
+177 LGNEALAHVNTLP
-190 DMRFLRLTGK
+190 EMRFLRLSGK
-200 MNAADWNTISNMTGL
+200 MNASDWNDISKMTGL
-215 WAIDMKDVDITAIPA
+215 TAIDMTNVDIETIPVK
-230 SAFAKTSLRFIEFP
+230 AFTNTSIRFIDFP
-244 AKLKTIG
+244 TKLKTIG
-251 EKAFYERPLVGRFVL
+251 DNAFDNRFLTGPLVL
-266 PESLDSIYSY
+266 PEGLDSIGKE
-276 AFYKNFLTEVIIPA
+276 AFQKNYITEVTIPESVRA
-290 NVKYIGGYAFN
+290 IGVTAFIYN
-301 DNDRLTSVTL
+301 QSLKSATL
-311 GSGLTEISSYC
+311 NNSMESISQSLFNYC
-322 FNNCEKLAVVKG
+322 QKLAVVHG
-334 GENVKT
+334 GKNVKIVDKT
-340 IGSGAFNYCSELRSV
+340 AFAGCDSLRSI
-355 SDLAPVTVG
+355 SDITPVTIN
-364 SSAFYCCKKLEN
+364 SSAFYNCRKLESL
-376 FNFSNAKTLKAEA
+376 NFSRIKSIGYESFYNCFGLKEA
-389 YRECN
+389 
-394 TLTDVDLTTVE
+394 DLTTL
-405 TIENRCFISCT
+405 TSINGRSFIGCT
-416 GLKKVVLGNNISKIN
+416 GLKKVTFGNDITTIKS
-431 EYAFTDC
+431 EAFSTCD
-438 NALEELHIGSSV
+438 ALEEVVLGSSIN
-450 SYLDNRCFYT
+450 SLESNCFYST
-460 SSSSLKKVYV
+460 KKALKRVYI

-475 PSVYNNTSYYP
+475 PAVGSAP
-486 FYSTSGVTLYVP
+486 FYSPTSVTLYVP

-510 WSKFTKVEPNPNT
+510 WSQFTKVEPNPNT

-536 SNARIPNSP
+536 SNARIPNST
-545 DMYLGYSSALIVNGN
+545 DIYLGYGSALIVNGN
-560 NPQVFGSYKQRL
+560 NPQAFGSYKQHMDMEDR
-572 QQDEE
+572 

-597 YYFDATSSG
+597 YSFDATSSG

-685 HNAIFRSD
+685 HNAIFRSE
-693 AISTPLKEYAA
+693 AVTTPLVQYPA

-716 NPYTCFYDIYYM
+716 NPYPCYYDIYYM
-728 DFAAPITVWNISN
+728 DFAAPITVWSISN
-741 STYNAYSAADDE
+741 RTYSAYSAVDDE

-767 ELVDAITFQPAGRQI
+767 EQVDAITFQPAGRQI
-782 NKTIDHSALAMRR
+782 NKTIDHSALAKRR
-795 AARSK
+795 AASNK

-851 TIAGADQLAVNEGA
+851 TIAGTDQLAVNEGA
-865 HRGGSVALGMYLSAD
+865 HLGGSVALGMYLPAD
-880 DAYTIAVDRDE
+880 DVYTIAIDRDE

-914 YMDDRFTLTFEAP
+914 YADDRFTLTFETT
-927 TTGINTVATDAD
+927 TTGINTIATDAD

-953 STAQKGIYIQ
+953 STAKKGIYIQ

>member
-28 RALITAY
+28 RALITTS

-41 EVTNDEANPWTVADG
+41 EVTNDAANPWTVADG
-56 MASSTVGKIY
+56 MASSTIGKKY
-66 KEVSS
+66 QYVSS
-71 TITIKFRAKGRIT
+71 SITIKFTTKKPIIMR
-84 IKYDFTFDPYSSSDY
+84 YDFTFDPYSSNDS
-99 RRVYMDGNLDIN
+99 RRVYTDGVTQVDSY
-111 INTANK
+111 TAYK
-117 TLTTQTHFFELDE
+117 TKATSTFYFGM
-130 GEHVLQLTH
+130 GEHVFTYTH
-139 YHFYYNSN
+139 YHSYSVSD
-147 SYTQVLSIGNIRF
+147 SYTQVLTIGNIRF
-160 QNLDSQYMTI
+160 ESVESQYMNI
-170 NLSAPGT
+170 HLSAPGT
-177 LGVEALALVNTLP
+177 LGNEALSHVNTLP
-190 DMRFLRLTGK
+190 EMHFLRLSGK
-200 MNAADWNTISNMTGL
+200 MNASDWNDISKMTGL
-215 WAIDMKDVDITAIPA
+215 KAIDMTNVDIETIPVK
-230 SAFAKTSLRFIEFP
+230 AFTNTSIRFIDFP
-244 AKLKTIG
+244 TKLKTIG
-251 EKAFYERPLVGRFVL
+251 DNAFDDRLLTGPLVL
-266 PESLDSIYSY
+266 PEGLDSIGKEAFQKNYITEVTIPENVRAIGQS
-276 AFYKNFLTEVIIPA
+276 AFYDNQFL
-290 NVKYIGGYAFN
+290 K
-301 DNDRLTSVTL
+301 SVTL
-311 GSGLTEISSYC
+311 NNRMETINRSLFNYC
-322 FNNCEKLAVVKG
+322 KKLAVVRG
-334 GENVKT
+334 GRNVK
-340 IGSGAFNYCSELRSV
+340 IVDQSAFSGCDSLRSI
-355 SDLAPVTVG
+355 SDITPVTIN
-364 SSAFYCCKKLEN
+364 SSAFYNCRKLESL
-376 FNFSNAKTLKAEA
+376 NFSRIKSIGYESFYNCFGLKEA
-389 YRECN
+389 
-394 TLTDVDLTTVE
+394 DLTTL
-405 TIENRCFISCT
+405 TSIYGRSFISCT
-416 GLKKVVLGNNISKIN
+416 GLKKVTFGNDITTIKS
-431 EYAFTDC
+431 EAFNGCD
-438 NALEELHIGSSV
+438 ALEEVVLGSSIN
-450 SYLDNRCFYT
+450 SLESNCFYST
-460 SSSSLKKVYV
+460 KNALKRVYI

-475 PSVYNNTSYYP
+475 PAVGTAP
-486 FYSTSGVTLYVP
+486 FYSPTSITLYVP

-510 WSKFTKVEPNPNT
+510 WSKFTKVETNPNQ

-545 DMYLGYSSALIVNGN
+545 DIYLGYGSSLIVNGN
-560 NPQVFGSYKQRL
+560 NPQAFGNYKQHMDMEDR
-572 QQDEE
+572 

-685 HNAIFRSD
+685 HNAIFRSE

-716 NPYTCFYDIYYM
+716 NPYPCYYDIYYM
-728 DFAAPITVWNISN
+728 DFAAPITVWSISN
-741 STYNAYSAADDE
+741 RTYSAYSAADDE

-767 ELVDAITFQPAGRQI
+767 ELVDAITFQPMGRQI

-865 HRGGSVALGMYLSAD
+865 HRGGSVALGMYLPAD

-914 YMDDRFTLTFEAP
+914 YIDDRFTLTFEAP
-927 TTGINTVATDAD
+927 TTGINTVVTDAD

>member
-28 RALITAY
+28 RALITAS

-41 EVTNDEANPWTVADG
+41 EVTNDEANPWKVENG
-56 MASSTVGKIY
+56 MASTTHGKTTTN
-66 KEVSS
+66 VTA
-71 TITIKFRAKGRIT
+71 TITIKFRAKGYISFQ
-84 IKYDFTFDPYSSSDY
+84 YSDTFDPWTNDDY
-99 RRVYMDGNLDIN
+99 KIVKLDDV
-111 INTANK
+111 TYANNYDK
-117 TLTTQTHFFELDE
+117 HTTLTTFTHYISLEE
-130 GEHVLQLTH
+130 GEHVLTFSHRHQ
-139 YHFYYNSN
+139 NSTTGN
-147 SYTQVLSIGNIRF
+147 YSQVLSIGNIR
-160 QNLDSQYMTI
+160 LETI
-170 NLSAPGT
+170 ESMYKTIHLSAPGT
-177 LGVEALALVNTLP
+177 LGNEALAHVNTLP
-190 DMRFLRLTGK
+190 EMRALRLSGK
-200 MNAADWNTISNMTGL
+200 MNASDWNDISKMTGL
-215 WAIDMKDVDITAIPA
+215 VAIDMTNVDVETIPA
-230 SAFAKTSLRFIEFP
+230 NAFTKTVIRFIDFP
-244 AKLKTIG
+244 KTLKTIG
-251 EKAFYERPLVGRFVL
+251 SSAFYDKLLTGPLVL
-266 PESLDSIYSY
+266 PEGLDSIASE
-276 AFYKNFLTEVIIPA
+276 AFYRNYIIDVTIPA
-290 NVKYIGGYAFN
+290 SVRVINSSAFRGN
-301 DNDRLTSVTL
+301 ASLVSVTL
-311 GSGLTEISSYC
+311 GSGLTSISSLC
-322 FNNCEKLAVVKG
+322 FYECSNLAIVKG

-340 IGSGAFNYCSELRSV
+340 IANNAFKNCKLLTSAA
-355 SDLAPVTVG
+355 DLAPVSVG
-364 SSAFYCCKKLEN
+364 DYAFQSCEKLES
-376 FNFSNAKTLKAEA
+376 FNFSNIKTYGIEAFEYCYALKEA
-389 YRECN
+389 DLS
-394 TLTDVDLTTVE
+394 TATSFGVD
-405 TIENRCFISCT
+405 
-416 GLKKVVLGNNISKIN
+416 
-431 EYAFTDC
+431 
-438 NALEELHIGSSV
+438 
-450 SYLDNRCFYT
+450 CFYNCY
-460 SSSSLKKVYV
+460 SLKKVKLGDNITTIPSGAFYACHALEEV
-470 TAPAP
+470 VLGSSINSLGSNCFGSDRANVLKRVYITAPAP
-475 PSVYNNTSYYP
+475 PAVGTAP
-486 FYSTSGVTLYVP
+486 FYSPTSVTLYVP

-510 WSKFTKVEPNPNT
+510 WSQFTKVEPNPNT

-545 DMYLGYSSALIVNGN
+545 DMYLGYGSSLIVNGN
-560 NPQVFGSYKQRL
+560 NPQAFGNYKQHMDMEDR
-572 QQDEE
+572 

-590 SAASTLQ
+590 SAASTIE

-663 GKGYIFRINNGGSVE
+663 GKGYIFRINKGGSVE

-693 AISTPLKEYAA
+693 AISTPLVQYPA

-716 NPYTCFYDIYYM
+716 NPYPCFYDIYYM
-728 DFAAPITVWNISN
+728 DFAAPITVWSISN
-741 STYNAYSAADDE
+741 RTYNAYSAADDE

-808 VALTCADRTDRTR
+808 VALTCADRADRTR

-865 HRGGSVALGMYLSAD
+865 HLDGSVALGMYLPAD

-891 LGVKLLDYGVEVE
+891 LGAKLLDYGVEVE

-914 YMDDRFTLTFEAP
+914 YLDDRFKLTFEAP

>member
-28 RALITAY
+28 RALITAS
-35 DDIEVT
+35 DGIEVT
-41 EVTNDEANPWTVADG
+41 EVTNDEAHPWTVADG
-56 MASSTVGKIY
+56 MASSTVGKLNQY
-66 KEVSS
+66 VSS
-71 TITIKFRAKGRIT
+71 SITIKFTTKKPIIMR
-84 IKYDFTFDPYSSSDY
+84 YDFTFDPYSSNDY
-99 RRVYMDGNLDIN
+99 RRVYIDGVEKVNN
-111 INTANK
+111 YTAYK
-117 TLTTQTHFFELDE
+117 TKATSTYYFGM
-130 GEHVLQLTH
+130 GEHVFTYNH
-139 YHFYYNSN
+139 YHSYSVSD
-147 SYTQVLSIGNIRF
+147 SYTQVLTIGNIRF
-160 QNLDSQYMTI
+160 ESVESQYMTI

-177 LGVEALALVNTLP
+177 LGVEALSHVNTLP
-190 DMRFLRLTGK
+190 EMRFLRLSGK
-200 MNAADWNTISNMTGL
+200 MNASDWNDISKMTGL
-215 WAIDMKDVDITAIPA
+215 TAIDMTNVDIETIPA
-230 SAFAKTSLRFIEFP
+230 SAFTNTWIHFIDFP
-244 AKLKTIG
+244 TKLKTIG
-251 EKAFYERPLVGRFVL
+251 DNAFDNRFLTGPLVL
-266 PESLDSIYSY
+266 PEGLDSIGKEAFQKNYITEVTIPESVRAIGVT
-276 AFYKNFLTEVIIPA
+276 AFY
-290 NVKYIGGYAFN
+290 
-301 DNDRLTSVTL
+301 DNQSLKSVTL
-311 GSGLTEISSYC
+311 NNSMESISQSLFNYC
-322 FNNCEKLAVVKG
+322 QKLAVVHG
-334 GENVKT
+334 GKNVK
-340 IGSGAFNYCSELRSV
+340 IVNQSAFSNCDSLRSI
-355 SDLAPVTVG
+355 SDITPVTIN
-364 SSAFYCCKKLEN
+364 SSAFFNCRKLESL
-376 FNFSNAKTLKAEA
+376 NFSRIKSIGYESFYHCYGLKEA
-389 YRECN
+389 
-394 TLTDVDLTTVE
+394 DLTTL
-405 TIENRCFISCT
+405 TSIDRRSFIGCT
-416 GLKKVVLGNNISKIN
+416 GLKKVTLGNDIKTIKSSSFYN
-431 EYAFTDC
+431 C
-438 NALEELHIGSSV
+438 QALEEVILGSSIN
-450 SYLDNRCFYT
+450 SLESDCFY
-460 SSSSLKKVYV
+460 SDKNALKRVYI

-475 PSVYNNTSYYP
+475 PAVNGSP
-486 FYSTSGVTLYVP
+486 FYSPSRVTLYVP

-510 WSKFTKVEPNPNT
+510 WSQFTKVEPNPNQ

-545 DMYLGYSSALIVNGN
+545 DMYLGYGSALIVNGN
-560 NPQVFGSYKQRL
+560 NPQAFGNYKQHMDMEDR
-572 QQDEE
+572 

-716 NPYTCFYDIYYM
+716 NPYPCFYDIYHM

-741 STYNAYSAADDE
+741 RTYNAYSAADDE

-767 ELVDAITFQPAGRQI
+767 SLVDAITFNPAGRQI

-808 VALTCADRTDRTR
+808 VALTCADRADRTR

-865 HRGGSVALGMYLSAD
+865 HLGGSVALGMYLPAD

-891 LGVKLLDYGVEVE
+891 LGAKLLDYGVEVE

-914 YMDDRFTLTFEAP
+914 YQDDRFTLTFEAP

-946 IDGRRVN
+946 IDGRRVSN
-953 STAQKGIYIQ
+953 TAQKGIYIQ

>member
-28 RALITAY
+28 RALITTS

-84 IKYDFTFDPYSSSDY
+84 IKYDFTFDPYSSYDY
-99 RRVYMDGNLDIN
+99 RRVYMDGSLDMN
-111 INTANK
+111 NYATYK
-117 TLTTQTHFFELDE
+117 TLTTQTHFFDLDE
-130 GEHVLQLTH
+130 GEHVLKVTH
-139 YHFYYNSN
+139 YHNYYNSN

-200 MNAADWNTISNMTGL
+200 MNADDWNTIRNMTGL

-230 SAFAKTSLRFIEFP
+230 NAFAKTSLRFIEFP

-251 EKAFYERPLVGRFVL
+251 EKAFYERPLVGRLVL
-266 PESLDSIYSY
+266 PESLDSIYSN
-276 AFYKNFLTEVIIPA
+276 AFYRNYIAEVIIPA

-311 GSGLTEISSYC
+311 GSGLTEVSSYC
-322 FNNCEKLAVVKG
+322 FNSCEKLTVVKG

-364 SSAFYCCKKLEN
+364 SSAFYYCKKMEN
-376 FNFSNAKTLKAEA
+376 FNFSNAKILNAEA

-510 WSKFTKVEPNPNT
+510 WSKFTKVEPNPNQ

-545 DMYLGYSSALIVNGN
+545 DIYLGKGGALIVNGDN
-560 NPQVFGSYKQRL
+560 AQTFGK
-572 QQDEE
+572 
-577 YTSSLISRCNAMT
+577 YTQYMNIGETSSSLISRCKEMT
-590 SAASTLQ
+590 STSSQ
-597 YYFDATSSG
+597 FDFFIGATSGSG
-606 YGCWHYVCMPFDVKR
+606 YWYYLCMPFDVKR
-621 SEITP
+621 SDIILP
-626 LTEGR
+626 EGT

-663 GKGYIFRINNGGSVE
+663 GKGYIFRSSKEGNVGF
-678 LPATEET
+678 PATEET
-685 HNAIFRSD
+685 HNAIFRSE
-693 AISTPLKEYAA
+693 AVSAPLVQYPA

-716 NPYTCFYDIYYM
+716 NPYPCFYDIYYM
-728 DFAAPITVWNISN
+728 DFAAPITTWDVDNR
-741 STYNAYSAADDE
+741 TYKAYSAADDN
-753 FVLMPSQAFFVQKP
+753 FVLTPQQAFFVQKP
-767 ELVDAITFQPAGRQI
+767 SLVDAITFQPAGRQI

-795 AARSK
+795 AARSQ

-808 VALTCADRTDRTR
+808 VSLTCADRTDRTR

-865 HRGGSVALGMYLSAD
+865 HRGGSVALGMYLPAD

-914 YMDDRFTLTFEAP
+914 CLDDRFTLTFEAP
-927 TTGINTVATDAD
+927 TTGINNVATDAD

>member
-28 RALITAY
+28 RALITTS

-71 TITIKFRAKGRIT
+71 SITIKFRAKGRTTIT
-84 IKYDFTFDPYSSSDY
+84 HDYTFDPYSSYDY
-99 RRVYMDGNLDIN
+99 RKVYVDGVLKVSSYS
-111 INTANK
+111 TAK
-117 TLTTQTHFFELDE
+117 TKTGSLLFSILDE
-130 GEHVLQLTH
+130 GEHELKLTH
-139 YHFYYNSN
+139 DHRTYTSN
-147 SYTQVLSIGNIRF
+147 SYSQVFSVGNICIKSIE
-160 QNLDSQYMTI
+160 SQYMTI

-177 LGVEALALVNTLP
+177 LGNEALSHVNTLP
-190 DMRFLRLTGK
+190 EMRFLRLSGK
-200 MNAADWNTISNMTGL
+200 MNASDWNDISKMTGL
-215 WAIDMKDVDITAIPA
+215 TAIDMTNVDIETIPA
-230 SAFAKTSLRFIEFP
+230 SAFTNTWIHFIDFP
-244 AKLKTIG
+244 TTLKTIG
-251 EKAFYERPLVGRFVL
+251 DNAFDNRFLTGPLVL
-266 PESLDSIYSY
+266 PEGLDSIGSE
-276 AFYKNFLTEVIIPA
+276 AFYYNVITEVTIPESVRA
-290 NVKYIGGYAFN
+290 IGVSAFLKNQSLKSVTLNNSMELIDKSLFSNCNNLAVVHGGKNVKNIAYYAFN
-301 DNDRLTSVTL
+301 GCDS
-311 GSGLTEISSYC
+311 
-322 FNNCEKLAVVKG
+322 
-334 GENVKT
+334 
-340 IGSGAFNYCSELRSV
+340 LRSIKDV
-355 SDLAPVTVG
+355 APVTIG
-364 SSAFYCCKKLEN
+364 ESAFLSCKKLES
-376 FNFSNAKTLKAEA
+376 FNFSRIKSIDYQGFCLCSSLKEA
-389 YRECN
+389 
-394 TLTDVDLTTVE
+394 DLTTL
-405 TIENRCFISCT
+405 TSIGQGSFNGCT
-416 GLKKVVLGNNISKIN
+416 
-431 EYAFTDC
+431 
-438 NALEELHIGSSV
+438 
-450 SYLDNRCFYT
+450 
-460 SSSSLKKVYV
+460 SLKKVTFGNDITTIKSSAFNNCQALEEVILGSSINSLQSSSFYCTQSPLKRLYI

-475 PSVYNNTSYYP
+475 PAVSSDA
-486 FYSTSGVTLYVP
+486 FYSVSGVTLYVP

-510 WSKFTKVEPNPNT
+510 WSKFTKVEPNPNM

-545 DMYLGYSSALIVNGN
+545 DIYLGYGSSLIVNGN
-560 NPQVFGSYKQRL
+560 NPQAFGNYKQHM
-572 QQDEE
+572 DMEDS

-590 SAASTLQ
+590 SAASTIQ
-597 YYFDATSSG
+597 YYFDATSGSG
-606 YGCWHYVCMPFDVKR
+606 YWHYVCMPFDVKR
-621 SEITP
+621 SDIKM
-626 LTEGR
+626 LSNSG
-631 AIAVRYYDS
+631 IAVRYYDS

-663 GKGYIFRINNGGSVE
+663 GKGYIFRTSSSGNVE
-678 LPATEET
+678 FPATEET
-685 HNAIFRSD
+685 HNAIFRSE
-693 AISTPLKEYAA
+693 AITTPLVQYAA

-716 NPYTCFYDIYYM
+716 NPYPCYYDIYYM
-728 DFAAPITVWNISN
+728 DFTAPITVWSISN
-741 STYNAYSAADDE
+741 RTYSAYSAADDE

-865 HRGGSVALGMYLSAD
+865 HRDGSVALGMYLPAD

>member
-28 RALITAY
+28 RALITAS

-41 EVTNDEANPWTVADG
+41 EVTNDEAHPWKVENG
-56 MASSTVGKIY
+56 MASSTIGKLRQY
-66 KEVSS
+66 VYSS
-71 TITIKFRAKGRIT
+71 ITIKFTTKKPIIMR
-84 IKYDFTFDPYSSSDY
+84 YDFTFDPYSSNDN
-99 RRVYMDGNLDIN
+99 RRVYIDGDEKVNSF
-111 INTANK
+111 AAYK
-117 TLTTQTHFFELDE
+117 TKATSTYYFGM
-130 GEHVLQLTH
+130 GEHVFTYTH
-139 YHFYYNSN
+139 YHSYYVSD
-147 SYTQVLSIGNIRF
+147 SYTQVLTIGNIRF
-160 QNLDSQYMTI
+160 ESVESQYMNI
-170 NLSAPGT
+170 HLSAPGT
-177 LGVEALALVNTLP
+177 LGNEALAHVNTLP
-190 DMRFLRLTGK
+190 EMRFLRLSGK
-200 MNAADWNTISNMTGL
+200 MNASDWNDISKMTGL
-215 WAIDMKDVDITAIPA
+215 MAIDMTNVDIETIPVK
-230 SAFAKTSLRFIEFP
+230 AFTNTSIRFIDFP
-244 AKLKTIG
+244 TKLKTIG
-251 EKAFYERPLVGRFVL
+251 DNAFDNRFLTGPLVL
-266 PESLDSIYSY
+266 PEGLDSIGKEAFQKNYITEVTIPESVRAIGVT
-276 AFYKNFLTEVIIPA
+276 AFYDNQSLKSATLNNSMESISQSL
-290 NVKYIGGYAFN
+290 FN
-301 DNDRLTSVTL
+301 
-311 GSGLTEISSYC
+311 YC
-322 FNNCEKLAVVKG
+322 QKLAVVRG
-334 GENVKT
+334 GRNVK
-340 IGSGAFNYCSELRSV
+340 IVDQSAFSNCDSLRSI
-355 SDLAPVTVG
+355 SDITPVTIN
-364 SSAFYCCKKLEN
+364 SSAFYNCMKLESL
-376 FNFSNAKTLKAEA
+376 NFSRIKSIGYDSFYNCFGLKEA
-389 YRECN
+389 
-394 TLTDVDLTTVE
+394 DLTTL
-405 TIENRCFISCT
+405 TSIYGRSFIGCT
-416 GLKKVVLGNNISKIN
+416 GLKKVTFGNDITTIKSD
-431 EYAFTDC
+431 AFNGCD
-438 NALEELHIGSSV
+438 ALEEVVLGSSIN
-450 SYLDNRCFYT
+450 SLESNCFYST
-460 SSSSLKKVYV
+460 KNALKRVYI

-475 PSVYNNTSYYP
+475 PAVGSAP
-486 FYSTSGVTLYVP
+486 FYSPTSVTLYVP

-510 WSKFTKVEPNPNT
+510 WSQFTKVEPNPNT

-545 DMYLGYSSALIVNGN
+545 DIYLGYGSSLIVNGN
-560 NPQVFGSYKQRL
+560 NPQAFGNYKQRM
-572 QQDEE
+572 DKDDS

-590 SAASTLQ
+590 SAASTIQ

-652 KDVPADSVLHM
+652 KDVPADSMLHM
-663 GKGYIFRINNGGSVE
+663 GKGYIFRINNSDYVE

-685 HNAIFRSD
+685 HNAIFRSE
-693 AISTPLKEYAA
+693 AVTTPLVQYAA

-716 NPYTCFYDIYYM
+716 NPYPCYYDIYYM
-728 DFAAPITVWNISN
+728 DFAAPITVWNIN
-741 STYNAYSAADDE
+741 NRTYNAYSAADDE

-865 HRGGSVALGMYLSAD
+865 HRDGSVALGMYLPAD
-880 DAYTIAVDRDE
+880 DVYTIAVDRDE

>member
-28 RALITAY
+28 RALITAS

-41 EVTNDEANPWTVADG
+41 EVTNDKAHPWKVENG
-56 MASSTVGKIY
+56 MASTTHGKTTTN
-66 KEVSS
+66 VTA
-71 TITIKFRAKGRIT
+71 TITIKFRAKGYISFQ
-84 IKYDFTFDPYSSSDY
+84 YSDTFDPWTNDDY
-99 RRVYMDGNLDIN
+99 KIVKLDDV
-111 INTANK
+111 TYANNYDK
-117 TLTTQTHFFELDE
+117 HTTLTTFTHYISLEE
-130 GEHVLQLTH
+130 GEHVLTFSHRHQ
-139 YHFYYNSN
+139 NSTTGN
-147 SYTQVLSIGNIRF
+147 YSQVLSIGNIR
-160 QNLDSQYMTI
+160 LETI
-170 NLSAPGT
+170 ESMYKTIHLSAPGT
-177 LGVEALALVNTLP
+177 LGNEALGHVNTLP
-190 DMRFLRLTGK
+190 EMRALRLSGK
-200 MNAADWNTISNMTGL
+200 MNASDWNDISKMTGL
-215 WAIDMKDVDITAIPA
+215 VAIDMTNVDVETIPA
-230 SAFAKTSLRFIEFP
+230 NAFTKTVIRFIDFP
-244 AKLKTIG
+244 KTLKTIG
-251 EKAFYERPLVGRFVL
+251 SSAFYDKLLTGPLVL
-266 PESLDSIYSY
+266 PEGLDSIASE
-276 AFYKNFLTEVIIPA
+276 AFYRNYITDVTIPA
-290 NVKYIGGYAFN
+290 SVRVINSSAFRGN
-301 DNDRLTSVTL
+301 ASLVSVTL
-311 GSGLTEISSYC
+311 GSGLTSISSLC
-322 FNNCEKLAVVKG
+322 FYECSNLAIVKG

-340 IGSGAFNYCSELRSV
+340 IANNAFKNCKLLTSAA
-355 SDLAPVTVG
+355 DLAPISVG
-364 SSAFYCCKKLEN
+364 DYAFQSCEKLES
-376 FNFSNAKTLKAEA
+376 FNFSNIKTYGREAFEYCYALKEA
-389 YRECN
+389 DLSTATSLGIECFYN
-394 TLTDVDLTTVE
+394 CYSLKRVKLGDNITTIPQSAFYACHALE
-405 TIENRCFISCT
+405 E
-416 GLKKVVLGNNISKIN
+416 VVLGSSIN
-431 EYAFTDC
+431 SLGGNCF
-438 NALEELHIGSSV
+438 GSDRASV
-450 SYLDNRCFYT
+450 
-460 SSSSLKKVYV
+460 LKRVYI

-475 PSVYNNTSYYP
+475 PAVGSTP
-486 FYSTSGVTLYVP
+486 FYSPSSVTLYVP

-510 WSKFTKVEPNPNT
+510 WSQFTKVEPNPNT

-545 DMYLGYSSALIVNGN
+545 DIYLGYGSALIVNGN
-560 NPQVFGSYKQRL
+560 NPQVFGSYKQRMHK
-572 QQDEE
+572 DDT

-590 SAASTLQ
+590 SAASSLE
-597 YYFDATSSG
+597 YYLSSSD
-606 YGCWHYVCMPFDVKR
+606 WNYVCMPFDVKR

-626 LTEGR
+626 LSEGR

-663 GKGYIFRINNGGSVE
+663 GKGYIFRINEWSYVE

-685 HNAIFRSD
+685 HNAIFRSE
-693 AISTPLKEYAA
+693 AVSTPLKEYAA

-716 NPYTCFYDIYYM
+716 NPYPCYYDIYHM
-728 DFAAPITVWNISN
+728 DFAAPITVWSISN
-741 STYNAYSAADDE
+741 RTYNAYSAADDE

-767 ELVDAITFQPAGRQI
+767 SLVDAITFQPAGRQI

-808 VALTCADRTDRTR
+808 VSLTCDDRTDRTR

-865 HRGGSVALGMYLSAD
+865 HRGGSVALGMYLPAD

-891 LGVKLLDYGVEVE
+891 LGAKLLDYGVEVE

-914 YMDDRFTLTFEAP
+914 CLDDRFTLTFEAP

>member
-28 RALITAY
+28 RALITTS
-35 DDIEVT
+35 DGIEVT
-41 EVTNDEANPWTVADG
+41 EVTNDEAHPWTVADG

-84 IKYDFTFDPYSSSDY
+84 IKYDFTFDPYSSYDY
-99 RRVYMDGNLDIN
+99 RRVYMDGSLDMN
-111 INTANK
+111 NYATYK
-117 TLTTQTHFFELDE
+117 TLTTQTHFFDLDE
-130 GEHVLQLTH
+130 GEHVLKVTH
-139 YHFYYNSN
+139 YHNYYNSN

-200 MNAADWNTISNMTGL
+200 MNADDWNTIRNMTGL

-230 SAFAKTSLRFIEFP
+230 NAFAKTSLRFIEFP

-251 EKAFYERPLVGRFVL
+251 EKAFYERPLVGRLVL
-266 PESLDSIYSY
+266 PESLDSIYSN
-276 AFYKNFLTEVIIPA
+276 AFYRNYIAEVIIPA

-311 GSGLTEISSYC
+311 GSGLTEVSSYC
-322 FNNCEKLAVVKG
+322 FNSCEKLTVVKG

-364 SSAFYCCKKLEN
+364 SSAFYYCKKMEN
-376 FNFSNAKTLKAEA
+376 FNFSNAKILNAEA

-510 WSKFTKVEPNPNT
+510 WSQFTKVEPNPNQ

-545 DMYLGYSSALIVNGN
+545 DIYLGKGGALIVNGDN
-560 NPQVFGSYKQRL
+560 AQTFGK
-572 QQDEE
+572 
-577 YTSSLISRCNAMT
+577 YTQYMNIGETSSSLISRCKEMT
-590 SAASTLQ
+590 STSSQ
-597 YYFDATSSG
+597 FDFFIGATSGSG
-606 YGCWHYVCMPFDVKR
+606 YWYYLCMPFDVKR
-621 SEITP
+621 SDIILP
-626 LTEGR
+626 EGT

-663 GKGYIFRINNGGSVE
+663 GKGYIFRSSKEGNVGF
-678 LPATEET
+678 PATEET
-685 HNAIFRSD
+685 HNAIFRNT
-693 AISTPLKEYAA
+693 AVSTPLVEYAA
-704 VESANAGWNFVG
+704 VESANAGWNLVG
-716 NPYTCFYDIYYM
+716 NPYPCFYDIYYM
-728 DFAAPITVWNISN
+728 DFAAPITTWDVDNR
-741 STYNAYSAADDE
+741 TYKAYSAADDN
-753 FVLMPSQAFFVQKP
+753 FVLTPQQAFFVQKP
-767 ELVDAITFQPAGRQI
+767 SLVDAITFQPAGRQI

-795 AARSK
+795 AARSQ

-808 VALTCADRTDRTR
+808 VSLTCADRTDRTR

-865 HRGGSVALGMYLSAD
+865 HRSGSVALGMYLPAD

-891 LGVKLLDYGVEVE
+891 LGAKLLDYGVEVE

>member
-28 RALITAY
+28 RALITTS

-41 EVTNDEANPWTVADG
+41 EVTNDEANPWKVENG
-56 MASSTVGKIY
+56 MASTTHGKTTTN
-66 KEVSS
+66 VTA
-71 TITIKFRAKGRIT
+71 TITIKFRAKGYIT
-84 IKYDFTFDPYSSSDY
+84 FQYSDTFDPWTNDDY
-99 RRVYMDGNLDIN
+99 KIVKLDDV
-111 INTANK
+111 TYANNYDK
-117 TLTTQTHFFELDE
+117 HTTLTTFTHYISLEE
-130 GEHVLQLTH
+130 GEHVLTFSHRHQ
-139 YHFYYNSN
+139 NSTTGN
-147 SYTQVLSIGNIRF
+147 YSQVLSIGNIR
-160 QNLDSQYMTI
+160 LETI
-170 NLSAPGT
+170 ESMYKTIHLSAPGT
-177 LGVEALALVNTLP
+177 LGVEALSHVNTLP
-190 DMRFLRLTGK
+190 EMRALRLSGK
-200 MNAADWNTISNMTGL
+200 MNAADWNDISKMTGL
-215 WAIDMKDVDITAIPA
+215 MAIDMTNVDIETIPA
-230 SAFAKTSLRFIEFP
+230 SAFTNTSIRFIDFP
-244 AKLKTIG
+244 TKLKTIG
-251 EKAFYERPLVGRFVL
+251 DNAFDNRLLTGPLVL
-266 PESLDSIYSY
+266 PEGLDSIGKEAFQKNYITEVTIPESVRAIGKA
-276 AFYKNFLTEVIIPA
+276 AFY
-290 NVKYIGGYAFN
+290 
-301 DNDRLTSVTL
+301 DNQYLKSATL
-311 GSGLTEISSYC
+311 NNSMKTINRSL
-322 FNNCEKLAVVKG
+322 FNNCKKLAVVHG
-334 GENVKT
+334 GKNVKT
-340 IGSGAFNYCSELRSV
+340 IVYRAFYSCDSLRSIKDIV
-355 SDLAPVTVG
+355 PVTIDRE
-364 SSAFYCCKKLEN
+364 AFYNCQKLDGI
-376 FNFSNAKTLKAEA
+376 NFSRIKSIGYESFYQCYGLKEA
-389 YRECN
+389 
-394 TLTDVDLTTVE
+394 DLTTL
-405 TIENRCFISCT
+405 TSIDRSFAGCT
-416 GLKKVVLGNNISKIN
+416 GLKKVTFGNDITTIKTD
-431 EYAFTDC
+431 AFYNC
-438 NALEELHIGSSV
+438 HALEEVILGSSINN
-450 SYLDNRCFYT
+450 LETNCFGNT
-460 SSSSLKKVYV
+460 QANALKRVYI

-475 PSVYNNTSYYP
+475 PAVGSAP
-486 FYSTSGVTLYVP
+486 FYSPSSVTLYVP

-510 WSKFTKVEPNPNT
+510 WSQFTKVEPNPNT

-545 DMYLGYSSALIVNGN
+545 DLYLGSGSALIVNGN
-560 NPQVFGSYKQRL
+560 NAQAFGNYKQRM
-572 QQDEE
+572 DKDDT
-577 YTSSLISRCNAMT
+577 YISSLISRCNAMT
-590 SAASTLQ
+590 SAASTIQ
-597 YYFDATSSG
+597 YYFDATSGSG
-606 YGCWHYVCMPFDVKR
+606 YWHYVCMPFDVKR
-621 SEITP
+621 SEITL

-663 GKGYIFRINNGGSVE
+663 GKGYIFRTSSSAFVE
-678 LPATEET
+678 FPATEET
-685 HNAIFRSD
+685 HNAIFRSE

-716 NPYTCFYDIYYM
+716 NPYPCFYDIYHM

-741 STYNAYSAADDE
+741 RTYNAYSAADDE

-767 ELVDAITFQPAGRQI
+767 SLVDAITFQPAGRQI

-865 HRGGSVALGMYLSAD
+865 HRDGSVALGMYLPAD

-914 YMDDRFTLTFEAP
+914 YLDDRFTLTFEAP

>member
-28 RALITAY
+28 RALITAS

-41 EVTNDEANPWTVADG
+41 EVTNDEAHPWTVADG
-56 MASSTVGKIY
+56 MASSTVGKLRQY
-66 KEVSS
+66 VSS
-71 TITIKFRAKGRIT
+71 SITIKFTTKKPIIMR
-84 IKYDFTFDPYSSSDY
+84 YDFTFDPYSSNDS
-99 RRVYMDGNLDIN
+99 RKVYIDGVAQVDSYV
-111 INTANK
+111 AYK
-117 TLTTQTHFFELDE
+117 TKATSTFYFGMDE
-130 GEHVLQLTH
+130 GEHVFTYTH
-139 YHFYYNSN
+139 YHSYSVSD
-147 SYTQVLSIGNIRF
+147 SYTQVLTIGNIRF
-160 QNLDSQYMTI
+160 ESVESQYMNI
-170 NLSAPGT
+170 HLSAPGT
-177 LGVEALALVNTLP
+177 LGNEALAHVNTLP
-190 DMRFLRLTGK
+190 EMRFLRLSGK
-200 MNAADWNTISNMTGL
+200 MNASDWNDISKMTGL
-215 WAIDMKDVDITAIPA
+215 TAIDMTNVDIETIPVK
-230 SAFAKTSLRFIEFP
+230 AFTNTSIRFIDFP
-244 AKLKTIG
+244 TKLKTIG
-251 EKAFYERPLVGRFVL
+251 DNAFDNRFLTGPLVL
-266 PESLDSIYSY
+266 PEGLDSIGKEAFQKNFITEVTIPESVRAIGQS
-276 AFYKNFLTEVIIPA
+276 AFY
-290 NVKYIGGYAFN
+290 
-301 DNDRLTSVTL
+301 DNQSLKSVTL
-311 GSGLTEISSYC
+311 NNRMETINRSLFNYC
-322 FNNCEKLAVVKG
+322 KKLAVVRG
-334 GENVKT
+334 GKNVKIVDQT
-340 IGSGAFNYCSELRSV
+340 AFAGCDSLRSI
-355 SDLAPVTVG
+355 SDITPVTIN
-364 SSAFYCCKKLEN
+364 SSAFYNCRKLESL
-376 FNFSNAKTLKAEA
+376 NFSRIKSIGYESYYNCFGLKEA
-389 YRECN
+389 
-394 TLTDVDLTTVE
+394 DLTTL
-405 TIENRCFISCT
+405 TSINGRSFIGCT
-416 GLKKVVLGNNISKIN
+416 GLKKVTLGNDITTIKS
-431 EYAFTDC
+431 EAFNVCD
-438 NALEELHIGSSV
+438 ALEEVVLGSSIN
-450 SYLDNRCFYT
+450 SLESNCFYST
-460 SSSSLKKVYV
+460 KNALKRVYI

-475 PSVYNNTSYYP
+475 PAVGSAP
-486 FYSTSGVTLYVP
+486 FYSPTSVTLYVP

-510 WSKFTKVEPNPNT
+510 WSKFTKVEPNPNQ

-545 DMYLGYSSALIVNGN
+545 DIYLGSGSALIVNGN
-560 NPQVFGSYKQRL
+560 NAQAFGNYKQRM
-572 QQDEE
+572 DKDDT

-590 SAASTLQ
+590 SAASTIE
-597 YYFDATSSG
+597 YYFDATSGSG
-606 YGCWHYVCMPFDVKR
+606 YWHYVCMPFDVKR

-626 LTEGR
+626 LNEGR

-663 GKGYIFRINNGGSVE
+663 GKGYIFRINSSGFVE

-685 HNAIFRSD
+685 HNAIFRSE
-693 AISTPLKEYAA
+693 AVTTPLVQYSA

-716 NPYTCFYDIYYM
+716 NPYPCYYDIYHM
-728 DFAAPITVWNISN
+728 DFAAPITVWSISN
-741 STYNAYSAADDE
+741 RTYSAYSAADDE

-865 HRGGSVALGMYLSAD
+865 HRGGSVALGMYLPAD
-880 DAYTIAVDRDE
+880 DAYTIVVDRDE

-914 YMDDRFTLTFEAP
+914 YLDDRFTLTFEAP

-953 STAQKGIYIQ
+953 SIAQKGIYIQ

>member
-28 RALITAY
+28 RALITTS

-84 IKYDFTFDPYSSSDY
+84 IKYDFTFDPYSSYDY
-99 RRVYMDGNLDIN
+99 RRVRMDGSLDMN
-111 INTANK
+111 NYATYK
-117 TLTTQTHFFELDE
+117 TLTTQTHFFDLDE
-130 GEHVLQLTH
+130 GEHVLKVTH
-139 YHFYYNSN
+139 YHNYYNSN

-200 MNAADWNTISNMTGL
+200 MNADDWNTIRNMTGL

-230 SAFAKTSLRFIEFP
+230 NAFAKTSLRFIEFP

-251 EKAFYERPLVGRFVL
+251 EKAFYERPLVGRLVL
-266 PESLDSIYSY
+266 PESLDSIYSN
-276 AFYKNFLTEVIIPA
+276 AFYRNYIAEVIIPA

-311 GSGLTEISSYC
+311 GSGLTEVSSYC
-322 FNNCEKLAVVKG
+322 FNSCEKLTVVKG

-355 SDLAPVTVG
+355 SDLTPVTVG
-364 SSAFYCCKKLEN
+364 SSAFYYCKKMEN
-376 FNFSNAKTLKAEA
+376 FNFSNAKILNAEA

-545 DMYLGYSSALIVNGN
+545 DIYLGKGGALIVNGDN
-560 NPQVFGSYKQRL
+560 AQTFGK
-572 QQDEE
+572 
-577 YTSSLISRCNAMT
+577 YTQYMNIGETSSSLISRCKEMT
-590 SAASTLQ
+590 STSSQ
-597 YYFDATSSG
+597 FDFFIGATSGSG
-606 YGCWHYVCMPFDVKR
+606 YWYYLCMPFDVKR
-621 SEITP
+621 SDIILP
-626 LTEGR
+626 EGT

-663 GKGYIFRINNGGSVE
+663 GKGYIFRSSKEGNVGF
-678 LPATEET
+678 PATEET
-685 HNAIFRSD
+685 HNAIFRSE
-693 AISTPLKEYAA
+693 AVTTPLVQYPA

-716 NPYTCFYDIYYM
+716 NPYPCFYDIYYM
-728 DFAAPITVWNISN
+728 DFAAPITAWDVDNR
-741 STYNAYSAADDE
+741 TYKAYSAADDN
-753 FVLMPSQAFFVQKP
+753 FVLSPLQAFFVQKP

-808 VALTCADRTDRTR
+808 VALTCADRADRTR

-865 HRGGSVALGMYLSAD
+865 HRDGSVALGMYLPAD
-880 DAYTIAVDRDE
+880 DAYTITVDRDE

-914 YMDDRFTLTFEAP
+914 YLDDRFKLTFEAP
-927 TTGINTVATDAD
+927 TTGINTVATDAKTD
-939 ADNAIYT
+939 DAIYT